1 MKKNTSKTG
10 KTNSNVFEERKLNK
24 KDRIRQLIKQPK
36 EKFLTKNQEEYWNIL
51 GDNEITLCFGPAG
64 VGKSYIAMKRAIDL
78 LWSDENK
85 YEKII
90 IVRPAVEAEEKLG
103 SLPGG
108 LEEKLDP
115 YIYPSYYLLNKIIG
129 KDAREKLTEEG
140 FIEIAALAYM
150 RGWNVDNTILVFEE
164 AQNAT
169 PSQMK
174 LLLTRIGFNSKFFIS
189 GDLEQSDKYKDK
201 TKTGLY
207 DAKIRLNG
215 LKNVGVF
222 EFNDKDIV
230 RNPLITEILKR
241 YD

>member
-1 MKKNTSKTG
+1 LRKSILKLSVNT
-10 KTNSNVFEERKLNK
+10 EERQTPK
-24 KDRIRQLIKQPK
+24 KQRIRDIIKQPK
-36 EKFLTKNQEEYWNIL
+36 EKFLTKNQEEYWKTL
-51 GDNEITLCFGPAG
+51 TDNEITLCFGPAG

-78 LWSDENK
+78 LWDDKNK

-129 KDAREKLTEEG
+129 KDAREKLKDEG

-164 AQNAT
+164 AQNTT

-189 GDLEQSDKYKDK
+189 GDLEQSDKFKDK

-207 DAKIRLNG
+207 DAKVRLG
-215 LKNVGVF
+215 DLPNVGIF
-222 EFNDKDIV
+222 EFDDRDIV
-230 RNPLITEILKR
+230 RNPIITEILRR